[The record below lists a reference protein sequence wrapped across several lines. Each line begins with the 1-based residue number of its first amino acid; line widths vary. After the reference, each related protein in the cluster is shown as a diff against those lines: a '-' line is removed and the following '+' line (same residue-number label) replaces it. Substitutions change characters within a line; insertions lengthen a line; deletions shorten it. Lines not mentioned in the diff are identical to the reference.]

1 MKYEDKLEIITYVII
16 IISMRKII
24 LFIASNLDR
33 YITKNNGN
41 VGWLQVT
48 PSSGYW

>member
-1 MKYEDKLEIITYVII
+1 MKYEDKFEIITYVII

-48 PSSGYW
+48 TSSGYW